1 MQVSKRYKRNSLSV
15 RNNKVDAIEELS
27 QAFERVEMNCNG
39 ICDFFVK
46 VRKVKIYKM

>member
-1 MQVSKRYKRNSLSV
+1 MSV
-15 RNNKVDAIEELS
+15 RNNKVEAIEELS

-46 VRKVKIYKM
+46 EIISSLDGRFS